1 MFGSEEVKITI
12 IVTITIVVIVVTVVS
27 YVDPKITHFFY
38 TSHVRI
44 YQGVAM
50 QNTTNPILRC
60 PISLIDC
67 FSVFRTHV
75 ITGLGA

>member
-1 MFGSEEVKITI
+1 MIVITNKSVLRYAMF
-12 IVTITIVVIVVTVVS
+12 
-27 YVDPKITHFFY
+27 THFFY

-67 FSVFRTHV
+67 FSVFRTNV